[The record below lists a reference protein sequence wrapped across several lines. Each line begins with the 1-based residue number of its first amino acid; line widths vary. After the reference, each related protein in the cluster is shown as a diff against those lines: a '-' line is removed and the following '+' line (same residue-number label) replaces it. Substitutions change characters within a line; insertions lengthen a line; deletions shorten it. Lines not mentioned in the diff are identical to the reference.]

1 MENLQINENKTIKN
15 IMKGTGIALITT
27 VLLLLI
33 FSIILT
39 YTNID
44 EKVINPVIMIVTAIS
59 ILLGSSLGNIKIKKN
74 GLINGGTIGAIVLML
89 LYTYFVNK
97 YLGMDY
103 SYMYIGGI
111 GLILSLVGQI
121 GDFSASSIKRYVDIK
136 DYSNLIPGHGGML
149 DRIDSL
155 IFLAPFAYAL
165 FTIL

>member
-74 GLINGGTIGAIVLML
+74 GLINGGIIGALYIITIYLISSILNWKFSLNIQSIFMIIISIVFGIL
-89 LYTYFVNK
+89 
-97 YLGMDY
+97 
-103 SYMYIGGI
+103 GGI
-111 GLILSLVGQI
+111 LGVNR
-121 GDFSASSIKRYVDIK
+121 K
-136 DYSNLIPGHGGML
+136 
-149 DRIDSL
+149 
-155 IFLAPFAYAL
+155 
-165 FTIL
+165 